1 MQKQQKKT
9 KIFKKN
15 KSGSTPL
22 ALAKGRGR
30 KAMVDTLIACGAD
43 VNAHGS
49 FGRSPLFT
57 ALERAHE
64 FIARLLIAKGADL
77 YSEVAENG
85 QELLLRIMDY
95 EPGKTGPENLIKL
108 LVIEKKVNVSFTDRY
123 GLTPLGGAAISGY
136 ESIVKILIEEGGA
149 SLGPRDGIGRAPLAL
164 ALEAGHEPMVELL
177 IEKGAEL
184 NTEDDK
190 HLTPLP
196 WARALSTRTVG
207 QMPRHDWEEIVKLMI
222 DPKVED
228 VLDPW

>member
-1 MQKQQKKT
+1 
-9 KIFKKN
+9 
-15 KSGSTPL
+15 
-22 ALAKGRGR
+22 
-30 KAMVDTLIACGAD
+30 MVDTLIVCRAD

-57 ALERAHE
+57 PLERAHE

-77 YSEVAENG
+77 DSEVAENG

-149 SLGPRDGIGRAPLAL
+149 SLDPRDRIGRAPLAL
-164 ALEAGHEPMVELL
+164 ALEAGHEPVVELL

-190 HLTPLP
+190 HLTPLT

-228 VLDPW
+228 VLDPWEIART